1 MANQSNLK
9 PQAHQLTV
17 DEARKGGKKSGAV
30 RGFKAA
36 LKRHITENPNDVM
49 EIIDNLFEAA
59 KGGDIKALQIIIEL
73 SGESIKDKELAIH
86 KQEVK
91 VKEKHYESTD
101 Y

>member
-9 PQAHQLTV
+9 PKAHQLTV

-36 LKRHITENPNDVM
+36 LKRHITENPNDIM
-49 EIIDNLFEAA
+49 EIINNLFEAA
-59 KGGDIKALQIIIEL
+59 KNGDIKALQIIIEL
-73 SGESIKDKELAIH
+73 NGESVKQQELAVH

-91 VKEKHYESTD
+91 IKEKHYENND

>member
-1 MANQSNLK
+1 MNEKNLK

-17 DEARKGGKKSGAV
+17 EEARKGGKKSGAV

-36 LKRHITENPNDVM
+36 LKRHIVDNPNDIM
-49 EIIDNLFEAA
+49 EIINNLFEAA
-59 KGGDIKALQIIIEL
+59 KNGDIKALQIIIEL
-73 SGESIKDKELAIH
+73 NGESVKQQELEIH

-91 VKEKHYESTD
+91 VKEKHYENND

>member
-1 MANQSNLK
+1 MNEKNLK

-17 DEARKGGKKSGAV
+17 EEARKGGKKSGAV

-36 LKRHITENPNDVM
+36 LKRYITENPNDIM
-49 EIIDNLFEAA
+49 EIINNLFEYA
-59 KGGDIKALQIIIEL
+59 KNGDIKALQIIIEL
-73 SGESIKDKELAIH
+73 NGESVKQQELEIH

-91 VKEKHYESTD
+91 VKEKHYENND